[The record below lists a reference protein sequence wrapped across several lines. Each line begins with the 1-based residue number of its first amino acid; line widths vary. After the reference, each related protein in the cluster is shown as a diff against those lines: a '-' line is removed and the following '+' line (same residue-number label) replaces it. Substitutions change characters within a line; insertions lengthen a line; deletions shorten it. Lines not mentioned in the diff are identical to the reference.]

1 MSTLVCVELLW
12 PEHNTVILGEDQYF
26 ALLRDGA
33 VHLITSRCPHRGGPL
48 QLGEVQDGRLRCP
61 WHGSTFRVD
70 RLCARSVSTV
80 QRGDQVIAYIPAP
93 EPAAPVATHTMVLA
107 R

>member
-1 MSTLVCVELLW
+1 MSTLVRVELNW
-12 PEHNTVILGEDQYF
+12 PEQNTVILGEDHYF
-26 ALLRDGA
+26 VMLREGA

-48 QLGEVQDGRLRCP
+48 HLGDVQEGRLRCP

-80 QRGDQVIAYIPAP
+80 QRGGQVIAYIPAP
-93 EPAAPVATHTMVLA
+93 EQAAPVATHTMVLA